1 MYMLYIVPVP
11 VGNLEDITLRGV
23 RLFRQAQTIITED
36 SRQTRKLMKLLE
48 IENKPRFIDITKNH
62 TLNDKGIKDGLLQAS
77 IVESVVLLVTDSG
90 TPGVSDP
97 GCEIIRYAL
106 DNGIPYTV
114 LPGATAFVP
123 ALVGSGLVEKEFTF
137 LGFLPIKKG
146 RQSTWKSIVSTL
158 YPVVL
163 YESVHRIGKW
173 ITEAQDYLEPERK
186 LCISRE
192 ISKTF
197 ETIWVGT
204 VAELNEMKLVEKGEF
219 VIVVD
224 KMK

>member
-1 MYMLYIVPVP
+1 MLYVVPVP

-23 RLFRQAQTIITED
+23 RLFRNAQTIITED

-48 IENKPRFIDITKNH
+48 VENKPRYIDITKNH

-90 TPGVSDP
+90 TPGISDP

-106 DNGIPYTV
+106 DNEIPYTV

-123 ALVGSGLVEKEFTF
+123 ALVSSGLVEKEFTF
-137 LGFLPIKKG
+137 IGFLPIKKG
-146 RQSTWKSIVSTL
+146 RQSAWKSIVSMM

-163 YESVHRIGKW
+163 YESVHRIEKW
-173 ITEAQDYLEPERK
+173 IIEAQEYLVPERK
-186 LCISRE
+186 ICIARE

-197 ETIWVGT
+197 ETIWIGT
-204 VAELNEMKLVEKGEF
+204 VGDLNEFNLIEKGEF

-224 KMK
+224 KQK